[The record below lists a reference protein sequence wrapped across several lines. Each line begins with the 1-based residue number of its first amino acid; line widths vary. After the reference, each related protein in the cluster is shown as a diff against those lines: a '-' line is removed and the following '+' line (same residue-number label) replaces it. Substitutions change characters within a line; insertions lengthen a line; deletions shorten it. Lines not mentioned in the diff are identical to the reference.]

1 MKTTDLIRPDI
12 AEMEGYTP
20 ILPFDVLSKQLGLP
34 PEAIIKLD
42 ANENP
47 YGPSPKIYAALAAET
62 NFHIY
67 PDPGNTRL
75 RAAMSTF
82 LGVDAEMLMMGHG
95 ADELIDLIM
104 RLFLAAGDGVLSC
117 PPTFGMY
124 EFGTAVNNGRFHTVP
139 RRADFS
145 VDITAVVQAVHRHQP
160 KLLFITSPNN
170 PDGSVITDAEL
181 QTLLAL
187 PTIVVLDEAY
197 NAFSTT
203 PSRFSWV
210 TAYDNLMVLGTFS
223 KWAGLAGLRVGY
235 GAFPAALI
243 PHLRKIKQPY
253 NINVAGTTAAL
264 TSLADA
270 NYLMGNVKK
279 IIAERGRLM
288 AGLQTIPYL
297 QPYPSQTNFILCRV
311 IDRDTRQLK
320 EQLAQKGILIRYF
333 DKTGMRDHIR
343 ISVGRPEQSDRL
355 LAELMVG

>member
-1 MKTTDLIRPDI
+1 MNPLTLIRPDI

-34 PEAIIKLD
+34 PDEIIKLD

-47 YGPSPKIYAALAAET
+47 YGPSPKIYEALAAET
-62 NFHIY
+62 DFHIY
-67 PDPGNTRL
+67 PDPSNTRL
-75 RAAMSTF
+75 RVAMSTF
-82 LGVDAEMLMMGHG
+82 LGVDANLLMMGHG

-124 EFGTAVNNGRFHTVP
+124 KFGTAVNNGRLHTVP
-139 RRADFS
+139 RRPDFS
-145 VDITAVVQAVHRHQP
+145 VDITAVVEAVHRHQP

-181 QTLLAL
+181 ETLLAL

-197 NAFSTT
+197 IAFADA

-210 TAYDNLMVLGTFS
+210 TAHENLIVLGTFS

-264 TSLADA
+264 ASLADA
-270 NYLMGNVKK
+270 DYLMGNVDK
-279 IIAERGRLM
+279 IITERERLM
-288 AGLQTIPYL
+288 AGLQAIPYL
-297 QPYPSQTNFILCRV
+297 EPYPSQTNFILCRV
-311 IDRDTRQLK
+311 IGRDAGQLK
-320 EQLAQKGILIRYF
+320 AQLAQKGILIRYF
-333 DKTGMRDHIR
+333 NKTGMRDHVR
-343 ISVGRPEQSDRL
+343 MSVGKMGENGRL
-355 LAELMVG
+355 LAELAKI